1 MNVTIPLVELLIIAG
16 IIWGVVL
23 NLRHQSSSE
32 ALCCLRE
39 GNVYDGLRLL
49 ASAGK
54 WSQIVAYL
62 RIQLPLPDENLRPR
76 LLETLNQV
84 KALRSAAQ
92 STSTSLPAPLCE
104 QILNETNA
112 ALDAL
117 WHTCHR
123 LATVGRL
130 EVDAQLLKQELETER
145 AHLQQLSQATES
157 AKIELARLNLSSGHQ
172 QIEEAAGRFK
182 QLGWAAG
189 ELRRLDDETWSSDA
203 TSSGARETE

>member
-1 MNVTIPLVELLIIAG
+1 MNLTIPLVELLIIAG
-16 IIWGVVL
+16 IVWGIVL
-23 NLRHQSSSE
+23 NLRHNSPGDGARFLQD
-32 ALCCLRE
+32 
-39 GNVYDGLRLL
+39 GNVYEGLRLL
-49 ASAGK
+49 ANADR
-54 WSQIVAYL
+54 WPQITTYL
-62 RIQLPLPDENLRPR
+62 KSKLPLPEESLRPR
-76 LLETLNQV
+76 LLETVNQV

-104 QILNETNA
+104 QILNETNQ

-172 QIEEAAGRFK
+172 QIEDATQRFS

-189 ELRRLDDETWSSDA
+189 ELRRLDDEMWSDET
-203 TSSGARETE
+203 TSAPRETA

>member
-1 MNVTIPLVELLIIAG
+1 MNVTLPLIELLIIAG
-16 IIWGVVL
+16 IVWAVVM
-23 NLRHQSSSE
+23 NLRHQSPGD
-32 ALCCLRE
+32 AMRCLGE
-39 GNVYDGLRLL
+39 GRVYEGLRLL
-49 ASAGK
+49 AQEEK
-54 WSQIVAYL
+54 WPQIMAYL
-62 RIQLPLPDENLRPR
+62 KGKLPLPDENLRPR
-76 LLETLNQV
+76 LLETVNQV

-104 QILNETNA
+104 QILNETNE

-157 AKIELARLNLSSGHQ
+157 AKIELARLNLSGGHQ
-172 QIEEAAGRFK
+172 QIEDAAQRFG

-189 ELRRLDDETWSSDA
+189 ELRRLDDEMWSDT

>member
-1 MNVTIPLVELLIIAG
+1 MELLIIAG
-16 IIWGVVL
+16 IVWAVVL
-23 NLRHQSSSE
+23 NWRHQAASE
-32 ALCCLRE
+32 AICCLRE

-49 ASAGK
+49 ANAEK
-54 WSQIVAYL
+54 WSQIIAYL
-62 RIQLPLPDENLRPR
+62 RIQLPLPDDNLRPR
-76 LLETLNQV
+76 LLETVNQV

-92 STSTSLPAPLCE
+92 STSATVPEPLRE

-117 WHTCHR
+117 WHTCQR

-130 EVDAQLLKQELETER
+130 EVDAQQLKQELETER
-145 AHLQQLSQATES
+145 AHLQQLSQATEQ

-172 QIEEAAGRFK
+172 QIEEATQRFS

-189 ELRRLDDETWSSDA
+189 ELRRLDDEMWSSGE
-203 TSSGARETE
+203 TSSGAREVE